1 MGSGPAGVIPML
13 FALRTTSPQGKK
25 EGSEPTT
32 QHQRQSRK
40 AGTNKARQQ
49 GTKSRSR
56 LHSRSNKGQGTR
68 DKGQGTRSRKRK
80 SRSKPTSPQRKGHP
94 PHRQGAGSPS
104 PHHKFAPKN
113 QQKVA
118 WGRFEKIFGK
128 IFRGN
133 VSGERKTPRVVST
146 EGGCLVNLTNH
157 GKCRISNLAMQ
168 VNQKRTKALLNHR
181 MQRYGK
187 GITFARVSAKNLLR
201 VFGSIHR
208 FSLWRYSS

>member
-68 DKGQGTRSRKRK
+68 DKGQDRERERAGA
-80 SRSKPTSPQRKGHP
+80 SPQAHKERDTP